1 MEFNIITLPVGQMQ
15 SNCYLLIAENRDC
28 LIVDPGDDG
37 DYLERIIADH
47 RAKPLT
53 ILATHGHFD
62 HIMAVT
68 ELKLAYNIPFLINQK
83 DEFLVKNMRQSA
95 GHFLG
100 IQTDP
105 PPDADNFLQ
114 ENEIIALGGHKIR
127 VIGTPGHTPGSVCL
141 YLEKEKCLISGDTL
155 FAYYTFTGTNSGM
168 MMGMPPTNKSVSVN
182 GVDIVVFKD
191 GKAVEH
197 WEVSDNLGMMKQ
209 LGMMPGM

>member
-155 FAYYTFTGTNSGM
+155 FAGGGVGRTDFSYSS
-168 MMGMPPTNKSVSVN
+168 PTDLAKSLEIIFALPA
-182 GVDIVVFKD
+182 DTEIK
-191 GKAVEH
+191 
-197 WEVSDNLGMMKQ
+197 
-209 LGMMPGM
+209 PGHGEASTLKKEKKRHDFFLT